1 MQTPTVDCNLCAQQ
15 CGVPNAQP
23 LMAYGGDSSESNS
36 LDGGYTPEYNYN
48 INYTNPYGNAPPM
61 NYNPYPNVNQTTNND
76 ETKLDISQVLKDPQ
90 IKKLIDRLE
99 THIMDHILS
108 PDKIK
113 GDLNSNLQKN
123 IKEELK
129 YRIMVDMKKEIQ
141 KKMAEYVTQVIAS
154 KIPEDEDKKHDAGS
168 IYQDTVSPF
177 FRPGIVLP

>member
-1 MQTPTVDCNLCAQQ
+1 
-15 CGVPNAQP
+15 
-23 LMAYGGDSSESNS
+23 
-36 LDGGYTPEYNYN
+36 
-48 INYTNPYGNAPPM
+48 
-61 NYNPYPNVNQTTNND
+61 
-76 ETKLDISQVLKDPQ
+76 
-90 IKKLIDRLE
+90 
-99 THIMDHILS
+99 MDHILS

-154 KIPEDEDKKHDAGS
+154 KIPEDEDKKHDTGS
-168 IYQDTVSPF
+168 VYQDTVSPF